1 MRDVIGVEPVDG
13 PRGANGVNIV
23 LDADRAAAA
32 DVLHAHRMEHGCGLR
47 HELDCA
53 PGSLRPSHVR
63 AAAPDADLSDAF
75 RALFAA
81 AEQASASGGLHA
93 TALMRGETIVYIDTD
108 VARHSS
114 VDRVFGLAT
123 LDGADLSKLGLLL
136 SARLSGSMAL
146 KAALA
151 GVGWVA
157 SRSIAT
163 SLAAEIAAAAELPV
177 LQRAARRASG

>member
-1 MRDVIGVEPVDG
+1 
-13 PRGANGVNIV
+13 
-23 LDADRAAAA
+23 
-32 DVLHAHRMEHGCGLR
+32 
-47 HELDCA
+47 
-53 PGSLRPSHVR
+53 VR